1 MIIYDYQL
9 LVVTNKVK
17 IKYGDKWY
25 CKSVSTVLIGRPIR
39 TRGLGIAVRVTC
51 LRSETWTNVD
61 ITSSGDI
68 NDFWPKP
75 FKSLREFHLGTKLS
89 P

>member
-39 TRGLGIAVRVTC
+39 TRGLGIAVRV
-51 LRSETWTNVD
+51 